1 MVLPLELL
9 ATELVIPMG
18 PMAAEWLARPVVHIK
33 GCDHIGMMYRLSA
46 EVPTGPILAR
56 GLKGPSRLGHGLDIG
71 SMALQSMQGPLVRAA
86 IVVVRPQRVAPPQ
99 GLWESPARTMGDLV
113 SVVTSGLIVI
123 GVGLVSRAPM
133 GGLGVPTTSH
143 YVLAF
148 VRSLLDRRRRLLPLL
163 PLGDIAERLRVSL
176 RSGLPPLTT
185 RPRTATTSI
194 AGRCHGC
201 GTLHG
206 YTFRMQERGMEA
218 ILWTP

>member
-1 MVLPLELL
+1 MSVL
-9 ATELVIPMG
+9 A
-18 PMAAEWLARPVVHIK
+18 
-33 GCDHIGMMYRLSA
+33 
-46 EVPTGPILAR
+46 
-56 GLKGPSRLGHGLDIG
+56 
-71 SMALQSMQGPLVRAA
+71 
-86 IVVVRPQRVAPPQ
+86 
-99 GLWESPARTMGDLV
+99 
-113 SVVTSGLIVI
+113 SVVTSFLIVI
-123 GVGLVSRAPM
+123 GVGLISREPM

-163 PLGDIAERLRVSL
+163 PLGDIAERLRNAL
-176 RSGLPPLTT
+176 RSGLPLTT

-206 YTFRMQERGMEA
+206 YTCRMQERGMEA